1 MNKIEF
7 CERFVFLRGK
17 PISFADRPYLHAPY
31 NYRAR
36 RLVIRASRQVEKST
50 FLVNTIL
57 HAAVV
62 HPGVHILFVCPRQ
75 EQARV
80 FSSSRLLRTIQESPL
95 LRRALLG
102 RSRRPLQVMNIRL
115 HNGSE
120 VYVRAA
126 YLSADAARGLDAD
139 LLLVDEF
146 QDVAD
151 GNLPVLEETL
161 SHSKL
166 RRVVLAGTPKTVD
179 NHLESAFRQSTANE
193 FKVPCTGC
201 KRDAILD
208 ERCLGP
214 VGPACSECQGPLDP
228 RSGRWV
234 PRNPASTW
242 GEGYW
247 INHLMVPWGNYDEL
261 LERQRTYDPALFKNE
276 CLGLPTTLGD
286 HIVTR
291 AELEACCLE
300 RPMAQSLKDVPPE
313 GRARLVAG
321 IDWGGG
327 GISQTVLV
335 IGYMDDGYCF
345 HVVRFERFRR
355 GEDPKQ
361 LLGQVAQQCARF
373 QTRWI
378 GADGGGFGH
387 VYNRL
392 LTEQFAQ
399 GQVVL
404 HAIMYS
410 ASEHEPFQEGQLLRW
425 TVNRSATIG
434 VLFGRVKK
442 RSLLFPR
449 VQDCGSF
456 LDHFACEVAEHDNFQ
471 RSIKFTHPETQPD
484 DALHATNY
492 GLIVAT
498 RAHAIRTM
506 FGRPLPF
513 E

>member
-1 MNKIEF
+1 MNKLEF
-7 CERFVFLRGK
+7 CEQFVFLRGK
-17 PISFADRPYLHAPY
+17 PISFADRPYLHALY

-62 HPGVHILFVCPRQ
+62 HPGVHILFVCPRL

-80 FSSSRLLRTIQESPL
+80 FSSSRLLPTIRDSPL
-95 LRRALLG
+95 LRRFLMG
-102 RSRRPLQVMNIRL
+102 RSGRPVPVTNIRL
-115 HNGSE
+115 NNGAE
-120 VYVRAA
+120 IYIRAA
-126 YLSADAARGLDAD
+126 FLSADPARGLDAD
-139 LLLVDEF
+139 LLFVDEF
-146 QDVAD
+146 QDLAE
-151 GNLPVLEETL
+151 GSLPVLEETL
-161 SHSKL
+161 SHSTL

-193 FKVPCTGC
+193 FKVLCGGC

-214 VGPACSECQGPLDP
+214 LGPACPQCHGPLDP

-300 RPMAQSLKDVPPE
+300 RPMAQTLKDVPPE
-313 GRARLVAG
+313 GRSRLVAG

-327 GISQTVLV
+327 GTSQTVLV
-335 IGYMDDGYCF
+335 IGYMDDRYCF
-345 HVVRFERFRR
+345 QVVRFERFRSD
-355 GEDPKQ
+355 EDPDQ
-361 LLGQVAQQCARF
+361 VLGQVAQQCTHF

-378 GADGGGFGH
+378 GVDGAGNGH
-387 VYNRL
+387 LDNRRL
-392 LTEQFAQ
+392 IQRL
-399 GQVVL
+399 GPGRVVL
-404 HAIMYS
+404 HAIIYS
-410 ASEHEPFQEGQLLRW
+410 TSDHAPFQDGLLLRW

-434 VLFGRVKK
+434 LVFGRVKERK
-442 RSLLFPR
+442 LLFPR
-449 VQDCGSF
+449 VQDCGPF
-456 LDHFACEVAEHDNFQ
+456 LDQFACVFAVHDDFK
-471 RSIKFTHPETQPD
+471 RSIKYDHPKTQPD

-492 GLIVAT
+492 CLTV
-498 RAHAIRTM
+498 AIRVHAARQM
-506 FGRPLPF
+506 YGCSHPF